1 MTPRTLPVLVTT
13 DSLVCEPIGRGS
25 VISDDEAAALAVRL
39 KAIAD
44 PTRLK
49 IVTFLMNEPGR
60 EACTCELAPMVGL
73 TDATVNHHLKTLA
86 AAGIVSKE
94 RRGMNVHYR
103 VSPDALH
110 AIARA
115 LNAGCC

>member
-1 MTPRTLPVLVTT
+1 MTQTLPAPTLV
-13 DSLVCEPIGRGS
+13 DPLACAPIGRGS
-25 VISDDEAAALAVRL
+25 VLTDAEAMALSLRL
-39 KAIAD
+39 KAIAE

-49 IVTFLMNEPGR
+49 IVTFLIHEPDH

-73 TDATVNHHLKTLA
+73 TDATVNHHLKVLA

-103 VSPDALH
+103 VSPESMH